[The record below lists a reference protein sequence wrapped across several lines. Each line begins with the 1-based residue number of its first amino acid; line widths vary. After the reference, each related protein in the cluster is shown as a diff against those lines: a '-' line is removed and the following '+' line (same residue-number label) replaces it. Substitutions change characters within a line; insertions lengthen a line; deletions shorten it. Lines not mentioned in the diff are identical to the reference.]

1 MATSSVI
8 LLLGGGKVD
17 QSNSAKQMLDL
28 LTYPAFAVTDGKIS
42 YSNES
47 ASTLFLLP
55 GTDVFSILQTGK
67 EEYADFSDGHLYLT
81 ILVGNSPREATVVS
95 MGGEHLFLL
104 SDSNVSGQ
112 LQAVSLAAQQLRMP
126 LSDIVATSN
135 MLLPNNLKDDPATNQ
150 QMAQFSRSLHQLIR
164 LVGNMSDA
172 ARYAQEPSANMVTIE
187 ATSLFAEVTQKAA
200 ALLAQAEVALQ
211 CEGPSVPVYLLAD
224 AERIE
229 RSVYNLISN
238 AVKFSPKGSTIRATL
253 TRKKDLLFFTLSD
266 PGERLAQQV
275 QSNVF
280 NRFMRQPGLGDSRFG
295 LGLGLNIV
303 HNTATAHGG
312 TVLLESPPSGGV
324 RITMSLKIRQNE
336 APILRSPYYLDY
348 AGGHDHGLIELSDVL
363 PASAYEKEI

>member
-1 MATSSVI
+1 M
-8 LLLGGGKVD
+8 G

-42 YSNES
+42 YCNES

-55 GTDVFSILQTGK
+55 GTDIFSILQTGQ
-67 EEYADFSDGHLYLT
+67 EEYAEFCEGHLYLT
-81 ILVGNSPREATVVS
+81 VMIGNSPREATVISVE
-95 MGGEHLFLL
+95 GEHIFLL
-104 SDSNVSGQ
+104 SNDNLSSQ
-112 LQAVSLAAQQLRMP
+112 LQVVALAAQQLRMP

-135 MLLPNNLKDDPATNQ
+135 LLMSNIDTKENASAHLQ
-150 QMAQFSRSLHQLIR
+150 LSQFKRSLHQLLR

-172 ARYAQEPSANMVTIE
+172 AKYAQEPDLNMVTIE
-187 ATSLFAEVTQKAA
+187 ATSLFAEVAEKAA
-200 ALLAQAEVALQ
+200 NLLSQANVTLQ
-211 CEGPSVPVYLLAD
+211 YEGPSVPVYMLAD

-229 RSVYNLISN
+229 RSIYNLISN
-238 AVKFSPKGSTIRATL
+238 AVKFSPKGSTLHASL
-253 TRKKDLLFFTLSD
+253 KRKGNLLLFILSD

-312 TVLLESPPSGGV
+312 TVLLESPPSGGM
-324 RITMSLKIRQNE
+324 RITMTLKIRQNE
-336 APILRSPYYLDY
+336 APIVRSPYYLDY
-348 AGGHDHGLIELSDVL
+348 AGGHDHGLVELSDVL
-363 PASAYEKEI
+363 PVNLYEIDI